1 MKKNEKELLDLINLC
16 KRNDSRAQKELFNCY
31 KNQMFALCLRYSK
44 SSSEAEDMLMQGW
57 LRVFSKIDYFEITN
71 EFKISHFESWLQKVI
86 INNAINTYRI
96 NKKYNTLNDFE
107 EVVENKDF
115 NLYESDYIFSEEELI
130 SCIQTLPNS
139 LRVIFNLCAIDQYS
153 NKDISEILN
162 MSQNSV
168 KSNLYKARQLLKEK
182 LEKIEKRK
190 NE

>member
-1 MKKNEKELLDLINLC
+1 
-16 KRNDSRAQKELFNCY
+16 
-31 KNQMFALCLRYSK
+31 MFALCLRYSK

-57 LRVFSKIDYFEITN
+57 LRAFSKIDYFEITN

-115 NLYESDYIFSEEELI
+115 NFYESDYVFSEEELI
-130 SCIQTLPNS
+130 SCIQTLPKS

>member
-1 MKKNEKELLDLINLC
+1 
-16 KRNDSRAQKELFNCY
+16 
-31 KNQMFALCLRYSK
+31 MFALCLRYSK

-57 LRVFSKIDYFEITN
+57 LRVFSKIDYFEITD
-71 EFKISHFESWLQKVI
+71 EFKVPHFESWLQRVI
-86 INNAINTYRI
+86 VNNAINTYRI
-96 NKKYNTLNDFE
+96 NKKYNSLNDFE
-107 EVVENKDF
+107 QVVENKDF
-115 NLYESDYIFSEEELI
+115 NLYESDYVFSEEELI
-130 SCIQTLPNS
+130 SCVQTLPKS

-182 LEKIEKRK
+182 LEKIEKKK

>member
-1 MKKNEKELLDLINLC
+1 MKKDEKELLDIINLC
-16 KRNDSRAQKELFNCY
+16 RRNDSKAQKELFNSY

-57 LRVFSKIDYFEITN
+57 LRVFSRIDYFEITD
-71 EFKISHFESWLQKVI
+71 EFKVPHFESWLQRVI

-96 NKKYNTLNDFE
+96 NKKYNSLNDFE
-107 EVVENKDF
+107 QVVESKDF
-115 NLYESDYIFSEEELI
+115 NLYESDYVFSEEELM
-130 SCIQTLPNS
+130 SCVQTLPKS

-182 LEKIEKRK
+182 LEKIEKKK

>member
-1 MKKNEKELLDLINLC
+1 MKKDEKELLDIINLC
-16 KRNDSRAQKELFNCY
+16 RRNDSKAQKELFNSY

-57 LRVFSKIDYFEITN
+57 LRVFSKIDYFEITD
-71 EFKISHFESWLQKVI
+71 EFKVPHFESWLQRVI

-96 NKKYNTLNDFE
+96 NKKYNSLNDFE
-107 EVVENKDF
+107 QVVESKDF
-115 NLYESDYIFSEEELI
+115 NLYESDYVFSEEELM
-130 SCIQTLPNS
+130 SCVQTLPKS

-182 LEKIEKRK
+182 LEKIEKKK

>member
-16 KRNDSRAQKELFNCY
+16 KQNDSSAQKELFNCY

-57 LRVFSKIDYFEITN
+57 LRVFSKIDYFEITD
-71 EFKISHFESWLQKVI
+71 EFKNSHFESWLQRVI

-96 NKKYNTLNDFE
+96 NKRYNSLNDFE
-107 EVVENKDF
+107 EVVEKKDF
-115 NLYESDYIFSEEELI
+115 NLYESDYVFSEEELI
-130 SCIQTLPNS
+130 NCIQTLPKS
-139 LRVIFNLCAIDQYS
+139 LRIIFNLCAIDQYS

-162 MSQNSV
+162 MSQDSV
-168 KSNLYKARQLLKEK
+168 KSNLYKARKLLKEK
-182 LEKIEKRK
+182 LKKIEKNR

>member
-1 MKKNEKELLDLINLC
+1 MKKDEKELLDIINLC
-16 KRNDSRAQKELFNCY
+16 RRNDSRAQKELFNSY

-57 LRVFSKIDYFEITN
+57 LRVFSKIDYFEITD
-71 EFKISHFESWLQKVI
+71 EFKVPHFESWLQRVI

-96 NKKYNTLNDFE
+96 NKKYNSLNDFE
-107 EVVENKDF
+107 QVVENKDF
-115 NLYESDYIFSEEELI
+115 NLYESDYVFSEEELI
-130 SCIQTLPNS
+130 SCVQTLPKS

-182 LEKIEKRK
+182 LEKIEKKK

>member
-1 MKKNEKELLDLINLC
+1 MKKDEKELLDIINLC
-16 KRNDSRAQKELFNCY
+16 RRNDSRAQKELFNSY

-57 LRVFSKIDYFEITN
+57 LRVFSKIDYFEITD
-71 EFKISHFESWLQKVI
+71 EFKVPHFESWLQRVI
-86 INNAINTYRI
+86 VNNAINTYRI
-96 NKKYNTLNDFE
+96 NKKYNSLNDFE
-107 EVVENKDF
+107 QVVENKDF
-115 NLYESDYIFSEEELI
+115 NLYESDYVFSEEELI
-130 SCIQTLPNS
+130 SCVQTLPKS

-182 LEKIEKRK
+182 LEKIEKKK

>member
-1 MKKNEKELLDLINLC
+1 MKKDEKELLDIINLC
-16 KRNDSRAQKELFNCY
+16 RRNDSRAQKELFNSY

-57 LRVFSKIDYFEITN
+57 LRVFSKIDYFEITD
-71 EFKISHFESWLQKVI
+71 EFKVPHFESWLQRVI

-96 NKKYNTLNDFE
+96 NKKYNSLNDFE
-107 EVVENKDF
+107 QVVENKDF
-115 NLYESDYIFSEEELI
+115 NLYESDYVFSEEELI
-130 SCIQTLPNS
+130 NCVQTLPKS

-182 LEKIEKRK
+182 LEKIEKKK